1 MNNKKVVIISS
12 IILAVLVLTIGI
24 TYSIFSL
31 SKVSKNS
38 NLIVGDIYM
47 HYNETTNAINI
58 TDMMPTSTIKVN
70 TSADKV
76 SKCVEYLKT
85 TYGDTWNNLRSTG
98 SSINPS
104 YNKNKA
110 VVKQVKEASSNILG
124 TYSEYCSCK
133 KITGMVKVNP
143 ELQSNNND
151 EVIVKPITEQGPS
164 TTITKTI
171 YMINDLENGTL
182 TAADKKYFE
191 DNGII
196 EDNTL
201 GLPYFE
207 FTIDGKNTHTKN
219 GVNYNIQLVYGNEET
234 NKTRI
239 QDKFLKFRLVSVD
252 NNQETILKD
261 KLTIDNINN
270 TTIYSSTIPANTTSE
285 ITRTYRLYMW
295 IDGNV
300 NICGGTQTEGCDY
313 NVSDWSNLFASI
325 KVNVNGKYVEGTN
338 FVEAVKNRYNGS
350 NQDGLVAVNT
360 NGDLATTGGTIR
372 EYRYSGIGNYCTYT
386 DGTTDYNL
394 SVSGNACPASACLLN
409 GAIINGDNEIFAL
422 QGKTCTDFN
431 GSTLNLKNNQTT
443 PTDSGLRNYVTFNN
457 ETWRIIGIFNE
468 ENASGEKTERIKI
481 VRDEPISASAEV
493 PATITKDSITYQIY
507 NTNYTSFKY
516 KYFMWN
522 KPSSVETNLNDWTK
536 AGSMYYLNEN
546 YLNSLENSSLI
557 ENMKYYLGNITI
569 DTDDTY
575 YILGTNKE
583 VYNQERGSTVCDS
596 SITNNTHKNNCNIW
610 YGNQATWNG
619 KIALLYPSDFGY
631 ASNTSNWSKDYKE
644 AYSNGIS
651 LNNWMYNNISYAS
664 WFLAPASDDPDGVSG
679 VISGGGLHSD
689 YANNDDGLALSP
701 VLSLGSQTMII
712 SGSGSIN
719 DPYLLST
726 E

>member
-38 NLIVGDIYM
+38 NLVVGDIYM

-76 SKCVEYLKT
+76 TKCVEYLKT

-133 KITGMVKVNP
+133 RMTYVVVEQK
-143 ELQSNNND
+143 NNKNE
-151 EVIVKPITEQGPS
+151 EVMVKPIMDNKPS
-164 TTITKTI
+164 KPITKTI
-171 YMINDLENGTL
+171 YMLNDLENGTL
-182 TAADKKYFE
+182 TAADKKYFL

-285 ITRTYRLYMW
+285 IIRTYRLYMW

-313 NVSDWSNLFASI
+313 NVSDWSNLFASV
-325 KVNVNGKYVEGTN
+325 KVNVNGKYIVPTN
-338 FVEAVKNRYNGS
+338 FVEVVKNRYNG
-350 NQDGLVAVNT
+350 NNRDGLVAVNT
-360 NGDLATTGGTIR
+360 AGDLAATGDTIR

-386 DGTTDYNL
+386 DGTADYNL
-394 SVSGNACPASACLLN
+394 SVSGSTCPVNAVLYN
-409 GAIINGDNEIFAL
+409 GAVINGN
-422 QGKTCTDFN
+422 TDATKLGVSFP
-431 GSTLNLKNNQTT
+431 SSSTTLNLKNNQTT
-443 PTDSGLRNYVTFNN
+443 PTDSGIRNYVKFNN
-457 ETWRIIGIFNE
+457 ETWRIVGIFNE
-468 ENASGEKTERIKI
+468 ENASGEKTERIKL
-481 VRDEPISASAEV
+481 VKDEPISLSTEV
-493 PATITKDSITYQIY
+493 PTTITKEGITYQMF
-507 NTNYTSFKY
+507 NPTSGTKY
-516 KYFMWN
+516 KYFYWN
-522 KPSSVETNLNDWTK
+522 KPDDNYSGNWSDWTK

-651 LNNWMYNNISYAS
+651 LNNWMYNNISYAA
-664 WFLAPASDDPDGVSG
+664 WFLSPASSDPRSVSG
-679 VISGGGLHSD
+679 VGNVGILYIGIAS
-689 YANNDDGLALSP
+689 NDVGLALRP

>member
-12 IILAVLVLTIGI
+12 IILAVLVLTIGA

-31 SKVSKNS
+31 SRTSKNS
-38 NLIVGDIYM
+38 NLVVGDIYM

-70 TSADKV
+70 TDAESV

-85 TYGDTWNNLRSTG
+85 TYGDTWNNLRSTDKIQEK
-98 SSINPS
+98 S
-104 YNKNKA
+104 NKNETA
-110 VVKQVKEASSNILG
+110 IVKQMESSTNTVG

-151 EVIVKPITEQGPS
+151 EVIVKPMGIQL
-164 TTITKTI
+164 ITKTI
-171 YMINDLENGTL
+171 YMLNDLENGTL

-207 FTIDGKNTHTKN
+207 FTVDGKNTHTKN
-219 GVNYNIQLVYGNEET
+219 GVNYNIQIVHGDEET

-261 KLTIDNINN
+261 KLTIDNISN

-300 NICGGTQTEGCDY
+300 NICGGTTTDNCDY

-360 NGDLATTGGTIR
+360 DGDLATTGGTIK

-386 DGTTDYNL
+386 DGTNDYNL
-394 SVSGNACPASACLLN
+394 SVSGNTCPTNACLLN
-409 GAIINGDNEIFAL
+409 GAIINGNSDGFKLE
-422 QGKTCTDFN
+422 GGSCTDFD
-431 GSTLNLKNNQTT
+431 GTTLNLKNNQTT
-443 PTDSGLRNYVTFNN
+443 PTDSGLRNYVKFNN
-457 ETWRIIGIFNE
+457 ETWRIVGIFNE
-468 ENASGEKTERIKI
+468 ENTDGEKAERIKL
-481 VRDEPISASAEV
+481 VKDEPISLSTEA
-493 PATITKDSITYQIY
+493 PTTITKDSITYQMF
-507 NTNYTSFKY
+507 NTTSGTKY
-516 KYFMWN
+516 KYFYWN
-522 KPSSVETNLNDWTK
+522 RPSSVETNLNDWTK

-557 ENMKYYLGNITI
+557 ENMKYYLGNVNTDNGPITGI
-569 DTDDTY
+569 T
-575 YILGTNKE
+575 KE
-583 VYNQERGSTVCDS
+583 IYTQERGTTVCDS
-596 SITNNTHKNNCNIW
+596 SITSNSHGNNCNIW
-610 YGNQATWNG
+610 NGNQASWNG
-619 KIALLYPSDFGY
+619 KIALLYPSDYGY
-631 ASNTSNWSKDYKE
+631 ASNTSNWSKDLSS

-651 LNNWMYNNISYAS
+651 LNNWMFNNEMAGT
-664 WFLAPASDDPDGVSG
+664 WFLSPASFNPYIVAFVYYVGS
-679 VISGGGLHSD
+679 LRSD
-689 YANNDDGLALSP
+689 LADYVVGLALRP
-701 VLSLGSQTMII
+701 VLSLGSQAMII

>member
-12 IILAVLVLTIGI
+12 VVIAILVLTIGI

-38 NLIVGDIYM
+38 NLVVGDIYM

-76 SKCVEYLKT
+76 TKCVEYLKT
-85 TYGDTWNNLRSTG
+85 TYGDTWNNLRST
-98 SSINPS
+98 SVIENKS
-104 YNKNKA
+104 NKNETA
-110 VVKQVKEASSNILG
+110 IVKPIATNRTVG

-133 KITGMVKVNP
+133 RITYQNSPTPNSAK
-143 ELQSNNND
+143 ND
-151 EVIVKPITEQGPS
+151 EVIVKPIESETYQV
-164 TTITKTI
+164 ITI
-171 YMINDLENGTL
+171 YMLNDLENGTL
-182 TAADKKYFE
+182 TEADKKYFE

-219 GVNYNIQLVYGNEET
+219 GVLYNIQIVHGDEET

-270 TTIYSSTIPANTTSE
+270 TTIYSSTIPANTTTE
-285 ITRTYRLYMW
+285 IVKTYRLYMW

-313 NVSDWSNLFASI
+313 NVSDWSNLFASV

-338 FVEAVKNRYNGS
+338 FVEAIKNRYNGN

-360 NGDLATTGGTIR
+360 TGDLATTSDTIR

-386 DGTTDYNL
+386 DGTNDYNL
-394 SVSGNACPASACLLN
+394 SVSGSTCPTNACLLN
-409 GAIINGDNEIFAL
+409 GAIINGNSDGFKLE
-422 QGKTCTDFN
+422 GGSCTDFD
-431 GSTLNLKNNQTT
+431 GTTLNLKNNQTT
-443 PTDSGLRNYVTFNN
+443 PTDSGLRNYVKFNN
-457 ETWRIIGIFNE
+457 ETWRIVGIFNE
-468 ENASGEKTERIKI
+468 ENASGEKAERIKL
-481 VRDEPISASAEV
+481 VKDEPISLSTEV
-493 PATITKDSITYQIY
+493 PTTIAKGNITYEMFY
-507 NTNYTSFKY
+507 STSGTKY
-516 KYFMWN
+516 KYFCWN
-522 KPSSVETNLNDWTK
+522 KPSSVETNKNDWTK

-557 ENMKYYLGNITI
+557 ENMKYNLGNVSINSDGFITGI
-569 DTDDTY
+569 A
-575 YILGTNKE
+575 KE
-583 VYNQERGSTVCDS
+583 VYTQERGTTVCDS
-596 SITNNTHKNNCNIW
+596 SITSNSHENNCNIW
-610 YGNQATWNG
+610 NGNQASWNG
-619 KIALLYPSDFGY
+619 KIVLLYPSDFGY

-664 WFLAPASDDPDGVSG
+664 WFLSPASDDPNGVSDVNTVG
-679 VISGGGLHSD
+679 SLIRRSTD
-689 YANNDDGLALSP
+689 YYVALRP
-701 VLSLGSQTMII
+701 VLSLGSKAMII
-712 SGSGSIN
+712 TGSGSIN
-719 DPYLLST
+719 DPYELAIA
-726 E
+726 

>member
-12 IILAVLVLTIGI
+12 IILAVLVLTIGA

-38 NLIVGDIYM
+38 NLVVGDIYM

-85 TYGDTWNNLRSTG
+85 TYGDTWNNLRSTD
-98 SSINPS
+98 SSANQS
-104 YNKNKA
+104 YNKNKV
-110 VVKQVKEASSNILG
+110 VVKQIRTTKTVG

-133 KITGMVKVNP
+133 RITYVVAEKK
-143 ELQSNNND
+143 NNKNE
-151 EVIVKPITEQGPS
+151 EVMVKPIMENKPS

-171 YMINDLENGTL
+171 YMLNDLENGTL

-207 FTIDGKNTHTKN
+207 FTIDGKNTHTKY
-219 GVNYNIQLVYGNEET
+219 GVNYNIQLVHGNDEA

-252 NNQETILKD
+252 NNQETILQD

-270 TTIYSSTIPANTTSE
+270 TTIYNSTIPANTTTE
-285 ITRTYRLYMW
+285 IVKTYRLYMW

-338 FVEAVKNRYNGS
+338 FVEAIKNRYNGN

-360 NGDLATTGGTIR
+360 AGDLASTGDTIR

-386 DGTTDYNL
+386 DGTTDYNI
-394 SVSGNACPASACLLN
+394 SVSGNICPQTACYVSN
-409 GAIINGDNEIFAL
+409 GNAVMTSENDLFKIAG
-422 QGKTCTDFN
+422 TCTDIGGTTIN
-431 GSTLNLKNNQTT
+431 IKNNQTT
-443 PTDSGLRNYVTFNN
+443 PTDSGIRNYVTFNN
-457 ETWRIIGIFNE
+457 ETWRIVGIFNE
-468 ENASGEKTERIKI
+468 ENASGEKAERIKL
-481 VRDEPISASAEV
+481 VKDEPISLSTEV
-493 PATITKDSITYQIY
+493 PTTIAKGNITYEMFY
-507 NTNYTSFKY
+507 STSGTKY
-516 KYFMWN
+516 KYFYWN
-522 KPSSVETNLNDWTK
+522 KPSSVETNKNDWTK

-546 YLNSLENSSLI
+546 YLNSLENSNLI
-557 ENMKYYLGNITI
+557 ENMKYYLGGLVNNSTLKEIYENERNKTNI
-569 DTDDTY
+569 
-575 YILGTNKE
+575 L
-583 VYNQERGSTVCDS
+583 S
-596 SITNNTHKNNCNIW
+596 
-610 YGNQATWNG
+610 GNQATWNG
-619 KIALLYPSDFGY
+619 KIALLYPSDLGY
-631 ASNTSNWSKDYKE
+631 ARIPSGWSDAIINNKNY
-644 AYSNGIS
+644 
-651 LNNWMYNNISYAS
+651 NNWMLNDQAAFWLLSPIAGDSERAARWDYGAGLVWNSTGYN
-664 WFLAPASDDPDGVSG
+664 V
-679 VISGGGLHSD
+679 
-689 YANNDDGLALSP
+689 ALRP

-712 SGSGSIN
+712 TGSGSIN
-719 DPYLLST
+719 DPYLLKT
-726 E
+726 A

>member
-12 IILAVLVLTIGI
+12 IILAVLVLTIGA

-38 NLIVGDIYM
+38 NLVVGDIYM

-85 TYGDTWNNLRSTG
+85 TYGDTWNNLRSTD
-98 SSINPS
+98 SSANQS
-104 YNKNKA
+104 YNKNKV
-110 VVKQVKEASSNILG
+110 VVKQIRTTKTVG

-133 KITGMVKVNP
+133 RITYVVAEKK
-143 ELQSNNND
+143 NNKNE
-151 EVIVKPITEQGPS
+151 EVMVKPIAERPS

-171 YMINDLENGTL
+171 YMLNDLENGTL

-207 FTIDGKNTHTKN
+207 FTIDGKNTHTKY
-219 GVNYNIQLVYGNEET
+219 GVNYNIQIVHGNDET

-270 TTIYSSTIPANTTSE
+270 TIIYSSTIPANTTSE

-295 IDGNV
+295 IDENV
-300 NICGGTQTEGCDY
+300 NICGGTTTENCDY

-325 KVNVNGKYVEGTN
+325 KVNVNGKYVEATN
-338 FVEAVKNRYNGS
+338 FVEAIKNRYNGS

-360 NGDLATTGGTIR
+360 AGDLATTSDTIR

-394 SVSGNACPASACLLN
+394 SVSGSTCPANACLLGEN
-409 GAIINGDNEIFAL
+409 IIANGDNDYYK
-422 QGKTCTDFN
+422 GMG
-431 GSTLNLKNNQTT
+431 GSCANDGGTTLNLKNNQTT
-443 PTDSGLRNYVTFNN
+443 PIDSGIRNYVKFNN
-457 ETWRIIGIFNE
+457 ETWRIVGVFNE
-468 ENASGEKTERIKI
+468 ENASGEKAERIKL
-481 VRDEPISASAEV
+481 VKDEPISLSTEV
-493 PATITKDSITYQIY
+493 PTTITKGNIAYQMF
-507 NTNYTSFKY
+507 NPTSGTKY
-516 KYFMWN
+516 KYFYWN
-522 KPSSVETNLNDWTK
+522 NPDDNYSGNWNDWTK

-557 ENMKYYLGNITI
+557 ENMKYNLGNVSINSDGFITGI
-569 DTDDTY
+569 A
-575 YILGTNKE
+575 KE
-583 VYNQERGSTVCDS
+583 VYTQERGTTVCDS
-596 SITNNTHKNNCNIW
+596 SITSNSHSNNCNIW
-610 YGNQATWNG
+610 NGNQASWNG
-619 KIALLYPSDFGY
+619 KIALLYPSDYGY
-631 ASNTSNWSKDYKE
+631 ASNTSNWSKDLSS
-644 AYSNGIS
+644 AYSNGLS
-651 LNNWMYNNISYAS
+651 LNNWMFNNEMAGT
-664 WFLAPASDDPDGVSG
+664 WFLSPASDFPDYVS
-679 VISGGGLHSD
+679 VVLIDGGLSR
-689 YANNDDGLALSP
+689 DDADSYVALRP
-701 VLSLGSQTMII
+701 VLSLGSQAMII
-712 SGSGSIN
+712 TGSGSIN
-719 DPYLLST
+719 DPYELAIA
-726 E
+726 

>member
-12 IILAVLVLTIGI
+12 IILAVLVLTIGA

-38 NLIVGDIYM
+38 NLVVGDIYM

-76 SKCVEYLKT
+76 TKCVEYLKT

-98 SSINPS
+98 SSANQS
-104 YNKNKA
+104 YNKNKV
-110 VVKQVKEASSNILG
+110 VVKQIRTTETVG

-133 KITGMVKVNP
+133 RITYIVKP
-143 ELQSNNND
+143 RKENNRNE

-182 TAADKKYFE
+182 TATDKKYFE

-207 FTIDGKNTHTKN
+207 FTVDGKNTHTKN
-219 GVNYNIQLVYGNEET
+219 GVNYNIQIVHGDEET

-270 TTIYSSTIPANTTSE
+270 TTIYSSTIPANTTTE
-285 ITRTYRLYMW
+285 IVKTYRLYMW

-313 NVSDWSNLFASI
+313 NVSDWSNLFASV

-338 FVEAVKNRYNGS
+338 FVEAIKNRYNGN

-360 NGDLATTGGTIR
+360 AGDLASTGDTIR

-386 DGTTDYNL
+386 DGTNDYNI
-394 SVSGNACPASACLLN
+394 SVSGNICPQTACYVSNKNAVMTSENDL
-409 GAIINGDNEIFAL
+409 F
-422 QGKTCTDFN
+422 KM
-431 GSTLNLKNNQTT
+431 GSTCNGIRGTTINIKNNQTT
-443 PTDSGLRNYVTFNN
+443 PTDSGIRNYVKFNN
-457 ETWRIIGIFNE
+457 ETWRIVGIFNE
-468 ENASGEKTERIKI
+468 ENASGEKAERIKL
-481 VRDEPISASAEV
+481 VKDEPISASTEV
-493 PATITKDSITYQIY
+493 PTTITKGNITYQMF
-507 NTNYTSFKY
+507 NPTSGTKY
-516 KYFMWN
+516 KYFYWN
-522 KPSSVETNLNDWTK
+522 NPSSVETNSNDWTK

-557 ENMKYYLGNITI
+557 ENMKYYLGGLVNNSTLKEIYENERNETNI
-569 DTDDTY
+569 
-575 YILGTNKE
+575 L
-583 VYNQERGSTVCDS
+583 S
-596 SITNNTHKNNCNIW
+596 
-610 YGNQATWNG
+610 GNQATWNG
-619 KIALLYPSDFGY
+619 KIALLYPSDLGY
-631 ASNTSNWSKDYKE
+631 ARIPSGWSDAIINNKNY
-644 AYSNGIS
+644 
-651 LNNWMYNNISYAS
+651 NNWM
-664 WFLAPASDDPDGVSG
+664 L
-679 VISGGGLHSD
+679 
-689 YANNDDGLALSP
+689 NDQAAFWLLSPGAENSEGAAYWVYYHGLAWYDSDRSVALRP
-701 VLSLGSQTMII
+701 VLSLGSQAMII
-712 SGSGSIN
+712 TGSGSIN
-719 DPYLLST
+719 DPYLLKT
-726 E
+726 A